1 MMNSPRHHIIQFICI
16 MTVLC
21 AIVLQGFTSAV
32 KLRPLEGVVAKE
44 EPVNLNFSTYLDGSY
59 QDYLT
64 EHAKRHTGFREFFI
78 RNYNQICYS
87 CFNKVTN
94 INVVVGKN
102 GELFTQMYIDDIT
115 GKSIKDI
122 YTTIDSAKVVA
133 RKNVEK
139 TLRLMDTL
147 QRHGTQF
154 FFVFAPS
161 KASIYPEYIPK
172 PYCDQLS
179 DFSLEDYYVELFKE
193 NGIPHIDFNSY
204 FKSIKNSFPYPLY
217 SKYGTHWA
225 YSTIPMVTDS
235 IFRMME
241 SVSGKK
247 LPSIEITDINLT
259 TNYFGQDRE
268 LEGQFNLLFPVSKAA
283 IPNPKFILTDTLGK
297 DKPNLVAVADSYFVP
312 FEKSCFLD
320 AFSSWNY
327 LKYNEYVISS
337 NPKYNWKQID
347 VLPDAYQI
355 LEDADIVMAV
365 STAPMLYT
373 YMFGFPKMAFNLFAH
388 GKARDEE
395 KIEMMMQ
402 SIRNTPE
409 WYDAVAKQAKERGL
423 TTEENLRKNAIYVL
437 QLNESNNP

>member
-1 MMNSPRHHIIQFICI
+1 MNAPRYHIIQFICI

-21 AIVLQGFTSAV
+21 AIVLQGFTNTV
-32 KLRPLEGVVAKE
+32 KLKPLEGVVAKE
-44 EPVNLNFSTYLDGSY
+44 EPVTLSFSTYLDGSY

-64 EHAKRHTGFREFFI
+64 KHAKRHTGFRELFI

-87 CFNKVTN
+87 CFDKVTN

-102 GELFTQMYIDDIT
+102 GELFTHMYIDDIS
-115 GKSIKDI
+115 GERIKSI
-122 YTTIDSAKVVA
+122 YTTIDSAKVIA

-147 QRHGTQF
+147 QQHGTQF

-161 KASIYPEYIPK
+161 KTSIYPEYLPQ

-204 FKSIKNSFPYPLY
+204 FKSIKNSYPYPLY

-225 YSTIPMVTDS
+225 YSTIPMVGDS
-235 IFRMME
+235 ILRMME
-241 SVSGKK
+241 HITGKK
-247 LPSIEITDINLT
+247 LPSIEITDLNIT
-259 TNYFGQDRE
+259 TDYSGQDRE
-268 LEGQFNLLFPVSKAA
+268 LEGQFNLLFPVSKPA
-283 IPNPKFILTDTLGK
+283 IPNPKFILTDTIGK
-297 DKPNLVAVADSYFVP
+297 DKPNLITVADSYFVA
-312 FEKSCFLD
+312 FENTCFLD

-327 LKYNEYVISS
+327 LKYNEYIISS
-337 NPKYNWKQID
+337 NPKYNWKQINI
-347 VLPDAYQI
+347 LPDAYKI
-355 LEDADIVMAV
+355 LEDADIVMAL

-388 GKARDEE
+388 GDTKDE
-395 KIEMMMQ
+395 KQIKMMMQ
-402 SIRNTPE
+402 AIRNVPE
-409 WYDAVAKQAKERGL
+409 WYEAVAKQAKERGL
-423 TTEENLRKNAIYVL
+423 TTEENLRRNAIYVI
-437 QLNESNNP
+437 QLNEDSNP

>member
-1 MMNSPRHHIIQFICI
+1 
-16 MTVLC
+16 
-21 AIVLQGFTSAV
+21 
-32 KLRPLEGVVAKE
+32 
-44 EPVNLNFSTYLDGSY
+44 
-59 QDYLT
+59 
-64 EHAKRHTGFREFFI
+64 
-78 RNYNQICYS
+78 
-87 CFNKVTN
+87 
-94 INVVVGKN
+94 
-102 GELFTQMYIDDIT
+102 
-115 GKSIKDI
+115 
-122 YTTIDSAKVVA
+122 
-133 RKNVEK
+133 
-139 TLRLMDTL
+139 
-147 QRHGTQF
+147 
-154 FFVFAPS
+154 
-161 KASIYPEYIPK
+161 
-172 PYCDQLS
+172 
-179 DFSLEDYYVELFKE
+179 
-193 NGIPHIDFNSY
+193 
-204 FKSIKNSFPYPLY
+204 
-217 SKYGTHWA
+217 
-225 YSTIPMVTDS
+225 MVTDS

-241 SVSGKK
+241 HLSGKK

-259 TNYFGQDRE
+259 TDYFGQDRE

-283 IPNPKFILTDTLGK
+283 IPNPKFILTDTIGK
-297 DKPNLVAVADSYFVP
+297 YKPNLVAVADSYFVP

-373 YMFGFPKMAFNLFAH
+373 YMFGFPEMAFNLFAH

-402 SIRNTPE
+402 SIRNTPD